1 MQPHFCHRTRIEI
14 WPNICDLFNRIR
26 EFLAC
31 ILYDV
36 MIMSRDNH
44 YLCVCVCVR
53 VKEKARCICPAAC
66 LYTVIENIQLEFQF
80 GSHSNESNP
89 SIVNLNICWHRSG
102 DIFFAFRLWLQW
114 ISPFFGCFLFSFGPL
129 FGVFVCARCARC
141 MCMKNVLINYKSNIN
156 LWTEHC

>member
-102 DIFFAFRLWLQW
+102 DIFLHFGCDCSESLHSSVVFYFRLVHCSVCL
-114 ISPFFGCFLFSFGPL
+114 CVLDAL
-129 FGVFVCARCARC
+129 VVCA
-141 MCMKNVLINYKSNIN
+141 
-156 LWTEHC
+156 